1 MNVMGIVLFVYF
13 KWIGI
18 PKQGQPIETK
28 PYMTIAL
35 ANVPI
40 SSSSSGANNNMA
52 GMDRGVPPNPTKP
65 FLEMSAIDLDP
76 VCVTLLLF

>member
-1 MNVMGIVLFVYF
+1 MTIVL
-13 KWIGI
+13 
-18 PKQGQPIETK
+18 
-28 PYMTIAL
+28 
-35 ANVPI
+35 ANIPI

-76 VCVTLLLF
+76 VCFIPLLFF